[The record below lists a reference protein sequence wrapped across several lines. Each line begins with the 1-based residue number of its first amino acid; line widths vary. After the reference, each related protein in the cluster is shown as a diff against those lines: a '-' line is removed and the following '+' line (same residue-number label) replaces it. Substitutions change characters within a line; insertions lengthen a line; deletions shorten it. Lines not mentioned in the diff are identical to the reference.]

1 MNGIS
6 KKMLEKA
13 VQIALVS
20 LPNEISIEN
29 DTLYI
34 HSNNASRRIYK
45 YKNGMYFLYDVT
57 DTHCTGKIITDKIAM
72 QAYKAI
78 LSCIDKEIDPFVNI
92 RIETGVENVIVL
104 NASTQTTSY
113 YFKYLYNE
121 FSLYDIYG

>member
-1 MNGIS
+1 
-6 KKMLEKA
+6 
-13 VQIALVS
+13 
-20 LPNEISIEN
+20 
-29 DTLYI
+29 
-34 HSNNASRRIYK
+34 
-45 YKNGMYFLYDVT
+45 MYFMYDVT
-57 DTHCTGKIITDKIAM
+57 DTHCKGKIITDKIAM

-92 RIETGVENVIVL
+92 RIETGTENIIVL